1 MVDDIDKE
9 LKLIHCETSKY
20 IKEQKW
26 NKLYEF
32 YQKPWSPPFDLK
44 KSLSTEGAILSF
56 NKYHGMEKKVDIDG
70 ITENLEMSFAE
81 N

>member
-1 MVDDIDKE
+1 M
-9 LKLIHCETSKY
+9 
-20 IKEQKW
+20 
-26 NKLYEF
+26 YEF

-56 NKYHGMEKKVDIDG
+56 NKYHGMEQILKELKFV
-70 ITENLEMSFAE
+70 ENLEMNFAE